1 MTPKRPD
8 LQPNSGRADN
18 PAGVAFS
25 AAVMRAQSRLEE
37 LRRAAGV
44 DYRRPGA
51 DDSRAWLAALRDMPP
66 AAVGLPTPDNPP
78 HAAAS
83 SAGHA
88 DQLDQLPASRV
99 AHAAAS
105 SAGHAD
111 RLDQLA
117 ASRVAHAAASTDD
130 PAGPLAAV
138 TATVYPSL
146 AAAFMDNELSA
157 AGRLWFLIRAWDDQ
171 GCGFYDID
179 TIYQVFSGDGSPWHL
194 RGRRRLQQLIKQG
207 AAVGLWTLRN
217 ERRGRLTALQM
228 TGPAGVAAALGV
240 THLSGSPVAVPV
252 ADLLDGMHKANAGL
266 FAAAVTLRVK
276 GDQARP
282 TSRAAL
288 RDMTGAAASTQRT
301 YIQTANVEAL
311 ANYVTMP
318 AGDVEARGVF
328 IYHGRVDGRPGRAI
342 LARRLPNTHR
352 PLLAA
357 RPRGRVRKIN
367 RTLNLVTNGARGERC
382 ELDKIYYD
390 TAAAA
395 AAAWSKNY
403 HTDCYWPS
411 GHTAAGAGL
420 WAMLEAVNP

>member
-1 MTPKRPD
+1 M
-8 LQPNSGRADN
+8 QPNSGRADN

-25 AAVMRAQSRLEE
+25 AAVMRAQLRLEE
-37 LRRAAGV
+37 LRRAHGV
-44 DYRRPGA
+44 TYRRPGA

-66 AAVGLPTPDNPP
+66 AAVGLPTPDNSP

-83 SAGHA
+83 S
-88 DQLDQLPASRV
+88 V
-99 AHAAAS
+99 T
-105 SAGHAD
+105 HAD

-117 ASRVAHAAASTDD
+117 ASSGAHAAASTDD

-138 TATVYPSL
+138 TATVYPTL
-146 AAAFMDNELSA
+146 AAAFMDNKLSA

-171 GCGFYDID
+171 GRGFYDID

-207 AAVGLWTLRN
+207 AAAGLWTLRN
-217 ERRGRLTALQM
+217 ERRGRFTALQM
-228 TGPAGVAAALGV
+228 TGPAGVAVALGV
-240 THLSGSPVAVPV
+240 SYLSGSPVAIPV
-252 ADLLDGMHKANAGL
+252 ADLLDGMHSTNAGL
-266 FAAAVTLRVK
+266 FAAAVRLRVR
-276 GDQARP
+276 GETARP

-288 RDMTGAAASTQRT
+288 REMTGAAASTQRT
-301 YIQTANVEAL
+301 YIQTANVEAR
-311 ANYVTMP
+311 ANYVTIP

-328 IYHGRVDGRPGRAI
+328 IYRGRVDGRPGRAI
-342 LARRLPNTHR
+342 LARRLPNSHN

-357 RPRGRVRKIN
+357 RPRGRVKKVN
-367 RTLNLVTNGARGERC
+367 HKLNLVMNEARKGTRGET
-382 ELDKIYYD
+382 LKIDKIYYD

-395 AAAWSKNY
+395 AAAWGKNY

-420 WAMLEAVNP
+420 WAMLEAFNL